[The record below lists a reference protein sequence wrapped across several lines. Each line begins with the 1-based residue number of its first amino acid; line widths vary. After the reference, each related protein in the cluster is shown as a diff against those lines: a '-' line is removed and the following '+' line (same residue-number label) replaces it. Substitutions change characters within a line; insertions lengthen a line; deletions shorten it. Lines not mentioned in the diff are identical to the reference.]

1 MARKWKTAWKN
12 ILCLGMLISCMCM
25 FTSCSRELTPTK
37 LMEKVSDNMSGVT
50 SFANSVRLDIELEDV
65 LYTTAVSMDIDMES
79 TMEPKAGHAKGTAHL
94 KMRGAELESVLEIYQ
109 LIESGRRAT
118 YSSLDGNWSKEVL
131 ENTKGSG
138 ITLDNSLFSEM
149 AESVEDFRI
158 AEGTVDVDGK
168 ECYQMYGDV
177 TGENLKGLL
186 GSEMLNA
193 YGLVKLPDEDAIS
206 ELMIPITFN
215 VYKEELLPARI
226 VVDMSNVMNSLY
238 DEYDK
243 TTNVNSYSIKLDFGR
258 YGEVGPIT
266 VPEEIKSM
274 TGPKMAPE
282 ETGDTADLIP
292 GPSETGGMSG
302 LTDAPA
308 ENGSTAGS
316 TAVLEET
323 GGTSGFLYE

>member
-1 MARKWKTAWKN
+1 MAERWKTLWKN
-12 ILCLGMLISCMCM
+12 IRCLGMLTLCMCIIA
-25 FTSCSRELTPTK
+25 SCSKQLTPTK
-37 LMEKVSDNMSGVT
+37 LMETVSENMSGIT

-79 TMEPKAGHAKGTAHL
+79 TMDPKAGHAKGTAHL

-109 LIESGRRAT
+109 LTEHGRRAT

-131 ENTKGSG
+131 ENTKGSS

-149 AESVEDFRI
+149 ADSVDNFRI

-193 YGLVKLPDEDAIS
+193 YGLVKLPEEDAIS

-215 VYKEELLPARI
+215 VYKEEMLPARI

-243 TTNVNSYSIKLDFGR
+243 TTNVNSYSIKLDFGK

-266 VPEEIKSM
+266 VPENVRAVTQLKTEPADPDKAAGSM
-274 TGPKMAPE
+274 MAPL
-282 ETGDTADLIP
+282 ETEGYSNTQ
-292 GPSETGGMSG
+292 
-302 LTDAPA
+302 
-308 ENGSTAGS
+308 
-316 TAVLEET
+316 
-323 GGTSGFLYE
+323 

>member
-1 MARKWKTAWKN
+1 MARRCKTVWRN
-12 ILCLGMLISCMCM
+12 VRCLGVLISCVCM
-25 FTSCSRELTPTK
+25 LTSCSRELTPTK
-37 LMEKVSDNMSGVT
+37 LMEAVSDNMSDVS
-50 SFANSVRLDIELEDV
+50 SFANTVRLDIELEDV

-79 TMEPKAGHAKGTAHL
+79 TMDPKAGHAKGTAHL

-109 LIESGRRAT
+109 LIESGRSAT

-149 AESVEDFRI
+149 TDSVEDFRI

-168 ECYQMYGDV
+168 ECYQMYGEV

-193 YGLVKLPDEDAIS
+193 YGLVKLPDENAIS
-206 ELMIPITFN
+206 ELLIPITFN

-238 DEYDK
+238 DEFDK
-243 TTNVNSYSIKLDFGR
+243 TTNVNSYSIKLDFSR

-266 VPEEIKSM
+266 VPEEVKSV
-274 TGPKMAPE
+274 TGPK
-282 ETGDTADLIP
+282 T
-292 GPSETGGMSG
+292 
-302 LTDAPA
+302 APA
-308 ENGSTAGS
+308 
-316 TAVLEET
+316 ET
-323 GGTSGFLYE
+323 GGTADSIPAPLGTQGVSGP